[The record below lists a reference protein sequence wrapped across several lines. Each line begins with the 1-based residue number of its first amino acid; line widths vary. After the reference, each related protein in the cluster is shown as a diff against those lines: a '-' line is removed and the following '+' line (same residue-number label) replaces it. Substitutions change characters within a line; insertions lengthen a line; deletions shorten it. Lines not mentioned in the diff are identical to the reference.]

1 MRIST
6 GPAAAQQG
14 TGRARYPSRV
24 LEATT
29 AKTRGAALVESTLEP
44 YSSLTPAAAG
54 YPGRP
59 GGDHPFR
66 WTGCLDLVRL
76 AAEHA
81 HEPTGALRESAD
93 QPADLGEPRA
103 QVHVTDLD
111 RHQ

>member
-29 AKTRGAALVESTLEP
+29 AKTRGGRVGRINTRAVQQSNARRRRL
-44 YSSLTPAAAG
+44 
-54 YPGRP
+54 PGRP

-66 WTGCLDLVRL
+66 WTGCL
-76 AAEHA
+76 
-81 HEPTGALRESAD
+81 
-93 QPADLGEPRA
+93 
-103 QVHVTDLD
+103 
-111 RHQ
+111 